1 MTLRSRLVSR
11 PAVLLFGAWITIG
24 IGCGSSGSSAASGGS
39 ASGTVGASGGTVSLA
54 GGPTLQVPA
63 GALGSST
70 SIAIQDTGQTA
81 PSGGPIYQ
89 FTPVGTTFSQPA
101 TVQIPV
107 PAGVTNPRI
116 YWTAAGGSTQFDAL
130 ATTVTGST
138 ASAQVTHFS
147 LGYVAPAPAVA
158 TPTFSP
164 PAGSYTAAQT
174 VTVASTTPGAVIYY
188 TVDGSTPT
196 ASSTTYTAPVSVAAS
211 LTLKA
216 IASATGYTASAVA
229 TAAYVINTGGAPQA
243 ATPTFTPGA
252 GSYTAAQTV
261 TVASTTPG
269 AVIYYTVDGST
280 PTTSSTTYTAPV
292 SVTASLTLKA
302 IATATGYTTSAVGTA
317 TYVIGGGTPPT
328 SLTLC
333 QYVFDRYISL
343 IATCMHANPDYLN
356 SINPL
361 LQNTCTELEKAV
373 ELRHVVYDNIQGVPC
388 QAAVDALTC
397 QDFALGTTPPSC
409 KAAWKGTAVNGG
421 TCENDVDCGPGTCNS
436 TASVCPG
443 ICVAYATVGQT
454 CITSADC
461 SPELTC
467 DAGTCKTPSGVGGAC
482 PCQGDLWCDV
492 GTAKCA
498 APLAS
503 GATCT
508 SSGQCGV
515 FAECVGTPTTT
526 CQGFVGLGATCSGT
540 AGPPCGLGYNCASG
554 ACVSYPKVGDPC
566 GVSTPVCIGGY
577 CNALSFPP
585 PASPT
590 CVAYKA
596 VGAACLSGLEC
607 ATGACTTGFCAL
619 NYCPER

>member
-1 MTLRSRLVSR
+1 MTFRSRLVSR
-11 PAVLLFGAWITIG
+11 PDVLLLGAWIAIG
-24 IGCGSSGSSAASGGS
+24 IGCGSSGSSGAGGGS

-63 GALGSST
+63 GALASST
-70 SIAIQDTGQTA
+70 SITVQDTGQTA

-116 YWTAAGGSTQFDAL
+116 YWTAAGSSTQFDAL

-158 TPTFSP
+158 TPTFTP
-164 PAGSYTAAQT
+164 GAGSYSAAQT
-174 VTVASTTPGAVIYY
+174 VTVASTTPGAVIFY
-188 TVDGSTPT
+188 TVDGSP
-196 ASSTTYTAPVSVAAS
+196 
-211 LTLKA
+211 
-216 IASATGYTASAVA
+216 
-229 TAAYVINTGGAPQA
+229 
-243 ATPTFTPGA
+243 
-252 GSYTAAQTV
+252 
-261 TVASTTPG
+261 
-269 AVIYYTVDGST
+269 
-280 PTTSSTTYTAPV
+280 PTTASTTYTAPV
-292 SVTASLTLKA
+292 SVTASLTLNA

-333 QYVFDRYISL
+333 QYIFDRYISL

-361 LQNTCTELEKAV
+361 LQNTCAELEKAV
-373 ELRHVVYDNIQGVPC
+373 ELRHAVYDNIQGLAC

-508 SSGQCGV
+508 SSSQCGM
-515 FAECVGTPTTT
+515 FAECVGAPTTT

-540 AGPPCGLGYNCASG
+540 AGPPCGLGYDCASG

-566 GVSTPVCIGGY
+566 GVSTPACIGGY
-577 CNALSFPP
+577 CNAFSVPP
-585 PASPT
+585 PAAPT

-596 VGAACLSGLEC
+596 VGAACLSELEC
-607 ATGACTTGFCAL
+607 ATGTCTTGFCAF